1 MLDGSI
7 LMPTFSDVVDAASDL
22 SADEQEALLEIL
34 GRRLA
39 ERRRAQLVREVQEA
53 RTEFEAG
60 HARKASVDEIMN
72 EASVDT

>member
-1 MLDGSI
+1 
-7 LMPTFSDVVDAASDL
+7 MPTFSDVVDAASGL

-53 RTEFEAG
+53 RTEFAAG
-60 HARKASVDEIMN
+60 HAQKASVDEIMN
-72 EASVDT
+72 EANVET